1 MKKRRLFSI
10 MAASVLAVSLLAGC
24 GGKSATADGQTD
36 KAEAQAQSGQSSEK
50 KVLRVW
56 LEKVFSDD
64 ANTFLQKRVEQYAQE
79 KGVEVQFE
87 FLSATD
93 FVPKLNAA
101 IEAGSNIPDIIPI
114 FRTWTLR
121 SWWMKSMKNVPILIP
136 FMREP
141 NMEE

>member
-87 FLSATD
+87 FDNETTGEYACGLYGLSGDTLIAPGTYRSMAAD
-93 FVPKLNAA
+93 YDGWSVRSLPAPRPKLP
-101 IEAGSNIPDIIPI
+101 S
-114 FRTWTLR
+114 R
-121 SWWMKSMKNVPILIP
+121 
-136 FMREP
+136 
-141 NMEE
+141 